1 MIFFNPSMTIFEIES
16 LSRMVY
22 DILILKRT

>member
-1 MIFFNPSMTIFEIES
+1 MILFNPSMTIFEIES

-22 DILILKRT
+22 NIFILKRY

>member
-22 DILILKRT
+22 DTLILKRN

>member
-22 DILILKRT
+22 DIFILKRN

>member
-22 DILILKRT
+22 DILILKRK